1 MLFYTIINSDF
12 YWFGFVTELRSLDG
26 KNDGGQGSENTERGS
41 EQRGNDNAACIYTF
55 LKVKGKTF
63 FYKTMIIL

>member
-1 MLFYTIINSDF
+1 MEKMMGDKDQKIL
-12 YWFGFVTELRSLDG
+12 
-26 KNDGGQGSENTERGS
+26 KRGS

>member
-1 MLFYTIINSDF
+1 MEKMMGDKDQKIL
-12 YWFGFVTELRSLDG
+12 
-26 KNDGGQGSENTERGS
+26 KRGS

-63 FYKTMIIL
+63 FYKTMIILQNIMYLVYNVYVLSKFILDKYS